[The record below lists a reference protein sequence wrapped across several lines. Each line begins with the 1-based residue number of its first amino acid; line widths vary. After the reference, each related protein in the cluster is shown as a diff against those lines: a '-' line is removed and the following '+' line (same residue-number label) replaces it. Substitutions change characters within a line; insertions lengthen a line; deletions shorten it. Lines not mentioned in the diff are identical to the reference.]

1 MTLQELLKA
10 QNLTDEQVKGILD
23 AMKQNK
29 IYTASEENL
38 DVRYGKLK
46 TDHDAMIAKDA
57 ESQKL
62 IAELQKATKGQEDVQ
77 TKITEYEATI
87 QKQQEE
93 LTEAKTESALKIGL
107 LSAGAKAT
115 DIDYLIYKMNHDSD
129 WKPELGEDGQV
140 KGLDDKVKGLK
151 TQFPSQFESSLWK
164 LIQTDL
170 GTVFSVPSQ
179 FESTSTKKI
188 EEKKL
193 DKPEQK
199 DTITKEDFNK
209 MGYQARNKLFNE
221 NPELYKELSSN

>member
-46 TDHDAMIAKDA
+46 TDHDA
-57 ESQKL
+57 
-62 IAELQKATKGQEDVQ
+62 
-77 TKITEYEATI
+77 
-87 QKQQEE
+87 
-93 LTEAKTESALKIGL
+93 
-107 LSAGAKAT
+107 T

-151 TQFPSQFESSLWK
+151 TQFPSQFES
-164 LIQTDL
+164 
-170 GTVFSVPSQ
+170 
-179 FESTSTKKI
+179 TSTKKI

-193 DKPEQK
+193 EKPEQK
-199 DTITKEDFNK
+199 DTVTKEDFNK